1 MPTLQYRRLRGD
13 MIEVY
18 KIING
23 IYDHKVVTGFFELS
37 DVEQTRGH
45 NKKLRKL
52 SCKINKR
59 KNYFSNRVI
68 DVWNNL
74 PQEAVSAKSVKD
86 FEIAIDKH
94 WENQEMKYNHNAN
107 IELKTGR
114 KRSYTTIQRDD
125 DKIEADKVVDDQRP

>member
-23 IYDHKVVTGFFELS
+23 IYDHNVVTGFFELS

-52 SCKINKR
+52 SCKINKS
-59 KNYFSNRVI
+59 KKF
-68 DVWNNL
+68 L
-74 PQEAVSAKSVKD
+74 QQEG
-86 FEIAIDKH
+86 
-94 WENQEMKYNHNAN
+94 N
-107 IELKTGR
+107 
-114 KRSYTTIQRDD
+114 
-125 DKIEADKVVDDQRP
+125 

>member
-23 IYDHKVVTGFFELS
+23 IYDDKVVTGFFELS

-52 SCKINKR
+52 SCNINKR

-74 PQEAVSAKSVKD
+74 PQEAVSAKSKT
-86 FEIAIDKH
+86 
-94 WENQEMKYNHNAN
+94 
-107 IELKTGR
+107 LKL
-114 KRSYTTIQRDD
+114 Q
-125 DKIEADKVVDDQRP
+125 

>member
-13 MIEVY
+13 IIEVY
-18 KIING
+18 QIISG
-23 IYDHKVVTGFFELS
+23 IYNYKVVTGFFELS

-52 SCKINKR
+52 SCKR

-86 FEIAIDKH
+86 FEIAIVS
-94 WENQEMKYNHNAN
+94 
-107 IELKTGR
+107 TG
-114 KRSYTTIQRDD
+114 
-125 DKIEADKVVDDQRP
+125 KIKK

>member
-1 MPTLQYRRLRGD
+1 

-45 NKKLRKL
+45 NKKLRNL

-59 KNYFSNRVI
+59 KNYFRNRVI

-74 PQEAVSAKSVKD
+74 PQEVSAKSVKD
-86 FEIAIDKH
+86 FEIAIHKH
-94 WENQEMKYNHNAN
+94 WENQEMKYNHNLN
-107 IELKTGR
+107 IELKTR
-114 KRSYTTIQRDD
+114 RNISYTTIQRDD
-125 DKIEADKVVDDQRP
+125 DKVEVEKVVDDQCP

>member
-23 IYDHKVVTGFFELS
+23 IYDYKVVTGFFELS

-52 SCKINKR
+52 SCKINNR

-74 PQEAVSAKSVKD
+74 PQEAVSARSVKYI
-86 FEIAIDKH
+86 EIAIDKH
-94 WENQEMKYNHNAN
+94 WENEEMKYNHKAN
-107 IELKTGR
+107 NELKTGR

>member
-23 IYDHKVVTGFFELS
+23 NYDHKVVTGFFELS

-45 NKKLRKL
+45 SKKLRKL

-59 KNYFSNRVI
+59 KDYFSNRVT
-68 DVWNNL
+68 DVWNKL
-74 PQEAVSAKSVKD
+74 PHVIT
-86 FEIAIDKH
+86 FPLIKH
-94 WENQEMKYNHNAN
+94 
-107 IELKTGR
+107 
-114 KRSYTTIQRDD
+114 
-125 DKIEADKVVDDQRP
+125 

>member
-1 MPTLQYRRLRGD
+1 MQTLQYRRLWGD

-23 IYDHKVVTGFFELS
+23 IYDHKVVTGFYELS

-68 DVWNNL
+68 DV
-74 PQEAVSAKSVKD
+74 
-86 FEIAIDKH
+86 
-94 WENQEMKYNHNAN
+94 
-107 IELKTGR
+107 
-114 KRSYTTIQRDD
+114 
-125 DKIEADKVVDDQRP
+125 

>member
-1 MPTLQYRRLRGD
+1 
-13 MIEVY
+13 MIEVF

-23 IYDHKVVTGFFELS
+23 IYDRNVVTGFFELS

-52 SCKINKR
+52 SYTINKR

-74 PQEAVSAKSVKD
+74 LQEAVSAKSVKD
-86 FEIAIDKH
+86 FEIAIDNN
-94 WENQEMKYNHNAN
+94 WENQEMKYNHNAS

-114 KRSYTTIQRDD
+114 ERSYTTIQRDD
-125 DKIEADKVVDDQRP
+125 AKIEADKVVDDQRP

>member
-13 MIEVY
+13 MIDVY

-23 IYDHKVVTGFFELS
+23 IYDHEVVTGFFELS
-37 DVEQTRGH
+37 DVEQTSGH
-45 NKKLRKL
+45 NKNLRKL

-74 PQEAVSAKSVKD
+74 PQVAVSAKSVKD

-94 WENQEMKYNHNAN
+94 WENQEIKYNHNAN
-107 IELKTGR
+107 IELKPGR
-114 KRSYTTIQRDD
+114 KRSYTTIQRDES
-125 DKIEADKVVDDQRP
+125 KVEADAVVSGQRA

>member
-1 MPTLQYRRLRGD
+1 MPTSKYRWLRGD
-13 MIEVY
+13 MIEVF

-23 IYDHKVVTGFFELS
+23 IFDHNVVTGFFELT

-74 PQEAVSAKSVKD
+74 PREAESTKPVKD
-86 FEIAIDKH
+86 
-94 WENQEMKYNHNAN
+94 
-107 IELKTGR
+107 
-114 KRSYTTIQRDD
+114 
-125 DKIEADKVVDDQRP
+125 

>member
-23 IYDHKVVTGFFELS
+23 IDDHKVVTGFFELS

-59 KNYFSNRVI
+59 KNYFSNRV
-68 DVWNNL
+68 L
-74 PQEAVSAKSVKD
+74 MFGTTFHKKQYQQ
-86 FEIAIDKH
+86 
-94 WENQEMKYNHNAN
+94 NQSKT
-107 IELKTGR
+107 LKL
-114 KRSYTTIQRDD
+114 Q
-125 DKIEADKVVDDQRP
+125 